1 MKRILKVTLVR
12 EYDSDPDLS
21 WLITECELTPDLR
34 IISSCQYSGEDIL
47 EYGEEQVLAW
57 ILEDHA
63 RCRAYGDSW
72 HMVGVRAV
80 AEVVVRGAI
89 ITVQTPGI
97 WGIESD
103 SDEEYFNAVAL
114 DECDYLRELLLE
126 MDFSEAEIQEAIV
139 RREWV

>member
-1 MKRILKVTLVR
+1 MKRILEVTLTR

-34 IISSCQYSGEDIL
+34 IISSCRYSGENIL
-47 EYGEEQVLAW
+47 EYGEKQVLEW

-63 RCRAYGDSW
+63 RYRAYGDSW
-72 HMVGVRAV
+72 HMVGVRAI
-80 AEVVVRGAI
+80 AKIVVHGAI
-89 ITVQTPGI
+89 ITVQTPGL

-103 SDEEYFNAVAL
+103 SDEIYFNAVAL

-126 MDFSEAEIQEAIV
+126 MGFCEAEIQQAIV
-139 RREWV
+139 GRKWA

>member
-1 MKRILKVTLVR
+1 MKRILEITLVR

-21 WLITECELTPDLR
+21 WLVTECELTPDLR
-34 IISSCQYSGEDIL
+34 IISSCRYSDETIL
-47 EYGEEQVLAW
+47 EYGEEQVLEW
-57 ILEDHA
+57 IAEDHA
-63 RCRAYGDSW
+63 QYRTYGDSW

-80 AEVVVRGAI
+80 AEVVVRGSI

-114 DECDYLRELLLE
+114 DECDYLREILLD

-139 RREWV
+139 GRKWA

>member
-1 MKRILKVTLVR
+1 MKRILNVTLVR

-21 WLITECELTPDLR
+21 WLITEYELTPDLR
-34 IISSCQYSGEDIL
+34 IISSCRYSDETIL

-63 RCRAYGDSW
+63 RHRAHGDSW

-103 SDEEYFNAVAL
+103 SDEEYFEAVAL

-126 MDFSEAEIQEAIV
+126 MDFSEAEIQKAMV
-139 RREWV
+139 GRKWA

>member
-34 IISSCQYSGEDIL
+34 IISSCRYSGETIL
-47 EYGEEQVLAW
+47 EYGEEQVLEW

-63 RCRAYGDSW
+63 QYSTYGDSW

-80 AEVVVRGAI
+80 AKIVVRGAI
-89 ITVQTPGI
+89 ITVQTPGL
-97 WGIESD
+97 WGVESD
-103 SDEEYFNAVAL
+103 SAEEYFDEIAL
-114 DECDYLRELLLE
+114 GECDHLREILLE
-126 MDFSEAEIQEAIV
+126 MGFCEAEIQKAIV
-139 RREWV
+139 GRKWA

>member
-1 MKRILKVTLVR
+1 MKRILEITLVR

-34 IISSCQYSGEDIL
+34 IISSCRYSDETIL
-47 EYGEEQVLAW
+47 EYGEEQVLEW
-57 ILEDHA
+57 IAEDHA
-63 RCRAYGDSW
+63 QYRTYGDSW

-126 MDFSEAEIQEAIV
+126 MDFCEAEIQRAIV
-139 RREWV
+139 GRKWA